1 MDNTSSF
8 IDWQMLMLFGP
19 SMAVMLIFA
28 YLLWSDNRYYKQKRE
43 KTANK

>member
-1 MDNTSSF
+1 MYNTSSF

-28 YLLWSDNRYYKQKRE
+28 YLLWSDNRYYNKRE